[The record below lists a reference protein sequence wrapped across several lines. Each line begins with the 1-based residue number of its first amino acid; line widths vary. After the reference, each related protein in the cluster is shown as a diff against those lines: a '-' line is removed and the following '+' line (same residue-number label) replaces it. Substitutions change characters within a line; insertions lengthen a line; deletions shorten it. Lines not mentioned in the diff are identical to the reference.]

1 MKNGAGAWG
10 TACSTSFSGELPEQE
25 RSESMDTGL
34 TLTGDMM
41 LVLVILTATIGLF
54 VSELVRVDIAAILV
68 MVVIGLTGLVP
79 ATDLFDGFAS
89 NAVLSIIAVMI
100 LGAGLDRTGVMTVVS
115 AFILKLGGKTATR
128 IVPLISG
135 TVGLISGI
143 MQNVGA
149 TALFM
154 PVMSRISTRTSIP
167 LSRLLMPMGTCAILG
182 GTLTM
187 VGSSP
192 LILLNDLIENA
203 NQSLPPGVQTLKT
216 FHLFDVTPVGLALLA
231 AGIVY
236 FLIAGKFLLP
246 QAKEKARSVPAK
258 TKAYFADVYGIKGDV
273 YELLVT
279 VDSPLVGMTIADTE
293 EMEDAPMLL
302 AIRNTDEPRLAPPS
316 DEMIWVGTILG
327 VMGTRDVVGRF
338 ALENQCRVQPRLRTF
353 GGLFNASRAGI
364 SEVVIPPGSR
374 LVGQTVGEVRLRTRY
389 GISVLA
395 INRRGDVLTEGVRD
409 TELETGDCLVSHSTW
424 RELSAVGRERDFI
437 VATAIP
443 KEEQRPHKVS
453 HALVFFA
460 ISMSMIIFSDY
471 RLSISL
477 LVGAMGMVL
486 TGVLSMDEAYRSVS
500 WKTVFLLASLIPLG
514 QAMERT
520 GTAAWI
526 AQEIMVI
533 LGDVP
538 ELTIQ
543 VALAVMA
550 TIFSLVMSNVGAT
563 TILVPI
569 SVSIALATGANPAM
583 YALIVALSTS
593 NAFILPTHQVNAL
606 IMGPGGY
613 RVADFIRVGTPMSLI
628 FIVVMLTV
636 VNLIF

>member
-1 MKNGAGAWG
+1 M
-10 TACSTSFSGELPEQE
+10 E
-25 RSESMDTGL
+25 TGL
-34 TLTGDMM
+34 TLSADMV
-41 LVLVILTATIGLF
+41 LVLLILTATIGLF

-68 MVVIGLTGLVP
+68 MVVIGLFGLVP
-79 ATDLFDGFAS
+79 PTDLFNGFAS

-115 AFILKLGGKTATR
+115 AFILKIGGKTATR
-128 IVPLISG
+128 IVPLVSG

-154 PVMSRISTRTSIP
+154 PVMSRISTRTRIP
-167 LSRLLMPMGTCAILG
+167 LSRLLMPMGTCGILG

-203 NQSLPPGVQTLKT
+203 NESLPPGVQTLET

-231 AGIVY
+231 AGILY
-236 FLIAGKFLLP
+236 FLIAGRFLLP
-246 QAKEKARSVPAK
+246 QTREKASGVPAK
-258 TKAYFADVYGIKGDV
+258 TKTYFADVYGIKGDV

-279 VDSPLVGMTIADTE
+279 VDSPLVGMTIADAE
-293 EMEDAPMLL
+293 ELEDAPILL

-327 VMGTRDVVGRF
+327 VMGTRNIVGKF

-374 LVGQTVGEVRLRTRY
+374 LVGQTVGEARLRSRY

-424 RELSAVGRERDFI
+424 RDLSEVSQERDFI
-437 VATAIP
+437 VATDIP

-453 HALVFFA
+453 YALVFFA
-460 ISMSMIIFSDY
+460 ISISMIIFSDY

-477 LVGAMGMVL
+477 LVGAMGMIL
-486 TGVLSMDEAYRSVS
+486 SGVLSMDEAYRSVS

-526 AQEIMVI
+526 AQEIMTI

-538 ELTIQ
+538 ELAIQ
-543 VALAVMA
+543 AALAVLA

-569 SVSIALATGANPAM
+569 AVSIALATGASPAM

-613 RVADFIRVGTPMSLI
+613 RVADFIRVGSPMSVI
-628 FIVVMLTV
+628 FIVVMLFM